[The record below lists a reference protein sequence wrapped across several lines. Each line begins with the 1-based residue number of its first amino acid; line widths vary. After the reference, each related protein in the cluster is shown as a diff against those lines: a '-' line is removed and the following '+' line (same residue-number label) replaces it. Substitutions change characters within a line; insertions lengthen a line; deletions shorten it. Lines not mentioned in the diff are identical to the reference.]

1 MATNLALQLQVIEP
15 DTDLNSIMIGNS
27 RYSDD
32 IWDLRPF
39 ITAKSTKE
47 SQKYIRFEYISDAD
61 MKKTVKQY
69 AYFKLG
75 KTKPKTVRDYING
88 KFPMFIEY
96 CSINGIHSFADV
108 TLEDYLN
115 FNLWMKDEKKV
126 ATGTGFSTCHA
137 VEEIIRIGQIKGW
150 NVPQFHLPKTETANQ
165 LWNTKK
171 SMRTNKTK
179 PIPEDVFDKILYH
192 AVHDEKDALT
202 KAGIIIQSQTGL
214 RINEVLSIQEGCVKR
229 TSDGYDYMEV
239 TLGKTEKGEPI
250 IHKVFIN
257 GLVKNAIA
265 ELTEHTAELRK
276 ESGLKE
282 LFLCRIKSQNNKI
295 APYTETHWNDKKLRY
310 FIERHDIRDNKG
322 DLYPLT
328 SHQFRS
334 TFVRELIKR
343 KVPIAMIMKQYSHI
357 SIEMTAHYLTLQEE
371 EVKEIYSDMILS
383 PESKIAGLRAK
394 EIKGKLDDLFHGKT
408 EDEIDD
414 VISGLA
420 KTMSFNPLPT
430 GVCLYDFRRGNCTDG
445 DGCFFYNCP
454 NYITEVQFY
463 PILKDE
469 LDLLEKEM
477 ARLKELGQEPAY
489 QVQAVKYKYLK
500 PLVESLEVQLN
511 GKESVDCQ
519 HFFRQIFLGY
529 FSDIVQAFDTLR
541 KNVCG
546 DDYTSLHNPI
556 VLSSVLPAYGMF
568 HSIQILFL

>member
-27 RYSDD
+27 NYNDD
-32 IWDLRPF
+32 VWDLRPF
-39 ITAKSTKE
+39 ITAKSTEE
-47 SQKYIRFEYISDAD
+47 SHKYIRFEYIADVD
-61 MKKTVKQY
+61 MKETVKQY
-69 AYFKLG
+69 AYYKLG
-75 KTKPKTVRDYING
+75 KTKPQTVREYING
-88 KFPMFIEY
+88 KLPMFIEY
-96 CSINGIHSFADV
+96 CAINGIHSFADV
-108 TLEDYLN
+108 TFEDYLN
-115 FNLWMKDEKKV
+115 FNLWMKNDKKV
-126 ATGTGFSTCHA
+126 AVSTGNHSCHV

-150 NVPQFHLPKTETANQ
+150 NVPAFHLPKTETANQ

-171 SMRTNKTK
+171 SMKTNKTK

-192 AVHDEKDALT
+192 AVHDEKNVLT
-202 KAGIIIQSQTGL
+202 KSGIIIQSQTGL
-214 RINEVLSIQEGCVKR
+214 RISEVLSIQEDCVKR

-257 GLVKNAIA
+257 ELVKNTIK
-265 ELTEHTAELRK
+265 ELSDFTEPLRK

-282 LFLCRIKSQNNKI
+282 LFLVKNHGIRVLNVTKWNEKRL
-295 APYTETHWNDKKLRY
+295 TH
-310 FIERHDIRDNKG
+310 FIERWGIRDNKG
-322 DLYPLT
+322 ELYPLT
-328 SHQFRS
+328 SHKFRA

-343 KVPIAMIMKQYSHI
+343 KVPIAMIMKQYFHV

-371 EVKEIYSDMILS
+371 EVKEIYSNMILS

-414 VISGLA
+414 VITDLA

-511 GKESVDCQ
+511 GKESV
-519 HFFRQIFLGY
+519 G
-529 FSDIVQAFDTLR
+529 
-541 KNVCG
+541 
-546 DDYTSLHNPI
+546 
-556 VLSSVLPAYGMF
+556 
-568 HSIQILFL
+568 

>member
-32 IWDLRPF
+32 VWDLRPF
-39 ITAKSTKE
+39 ITAKSVQTG
-47 SQKYIRFEYISDAD
+47 QKWLRFEYISDAD
-61 MKKTVKQY
+61 MKETVKQY

-75 KTKPKTVRDYING
+75 KTKPKTVRDYINTSL
-88 KFPMFIEY
+88 PRFIEY
-96 CSINGIHSFADV
+96 CSTNGIHSFADV
-108 TLEDYLN
+108 TLKDYLN

-126 ATGTGFSTCHA
+126 AMQTGFMSCHV

-150 NVPQFHLPKTETANQ
+150 DVPQFHLPKTETANQ
-165 LWNTKK
+165 LWNTKS

-192 AVHDEKDALT
+192 AVHDEKDVLT

-214 RINEVLSIQEGCVKR
+214 RISEVLSIQEGCVKH

-239 TLGKTEKGEPI
+239 TLGKTEKDEPI

-257 GLVKNAIA
+257 DLVKDAIA
-265 ELTEHTAELRK
+265 ELTKHTAELRK

-282 LFLCRIKSQNNKI
+282 LFIIRNQGIRALNGSKWVEKRL
-295 APYTETHWNDKKLRY
+295 PH

-322 DLYPLT
+322 ELYPLT
-328 SHQFRS
+328 SHQFRA

-343 KVPIAMIMKQYSHI
+343 KVPIAMIMKQYSHV

-383 PESKIAGLRAK
+383 PESRIAGLRAK

-408 EDEIDD
+408 EAEIDD
-414 VISGLA
+414 VITDLA

-454 NYITEVQFY
+454 NYLTEVQFY

-477 ARLKELGQEPAY
+477 ARLKELGHEREWQKQY
-489 QVQAVKYKYLK
+489 IKYKYLK

-511 GKESVDCQ
+511 GKESV
-519 HFFRQIFLGY
+519 G
-529 FSDIVQAFDTLR
+529 
-541 KNVCG
+541 
-546 DDYTSLHNPI
+546 
-556 VLSSVLPAYGMF
+556 
-568 HSIQILFL
+568 

>member
-1 MATNLALQLQVIEP
+1 METNLALQLQVIEP
-15 DTDLNSIMIGNS
+15 NTDLSSIMIGNS

-32 IWDLRPF
+32 AWDLRPF
-39 ITAKSTKE
+39 ITAKTTNE
-47 SQKYIRFEYISDAD
+47 SHKYIRFEYISDVD
-61 MKKTVKQY
+61 MKETVKQY
-69 AYFKLG
+69 AYYKLG
-75 KTKPKTVRDYING
+75 KSKPKTVRVYING
-88 KFPMFIEY
+88 SLPMFIEY
-96 CSINGIHSFADV
+96 CSINGIHSFADI

-126 ATGTGFSTCHA
+126 ATGTGFITCHV

-171 SMRTNKTK
+171 SMKTNKTK

-192 AVHDEKDALT
+192 AIHDEKDVLT

-257 GLVKNAIA
+257 NLVKDAIA
-265 ELTEHTAELRK
+265 ELSEYTAELRK

-282 LFLCRIKSQNNKI
+282 LFLCKNRNKGNLIDVYNSDRFGLRKYNAFIKK
-295 APYTETHWNDKKLRY
+295 Y
-310 FIERHDIRDNKG
+310 DIRDNKG
-322 DLYPLT
+322 ELYQFA
-328 SHQFRS
+328 SHQFRA

-343 KVPIAMIMKQYSHI
+343 KVPIAMIMKQYSHV

-408 EDEIDD
+408 EDEING
-414 VISGLA
+414 VITDLA

-511 GKESVDCQ
+511 V
-519 HFFRQIFLGY
+519 
-529 FSDIVQAFDTLR
+529 
-541 KNVCG
+541 
-546 DDYTSLHNPI
+546 
-556 VLSSVLPAYGMF
+556 
-568 HSIQILFL
+568 

>member
-1 MATNLALQLQVIEP
+1 
-15 DTDLNSIMIGNS
+15 
-27 RYSDD
+27 
-32 IWDLRPF
+32 
-39 ITAKSTKE
+39 
-47 SQKYIRFEYISDAD
+47 
-61 MKKTVKQY
+61 MK
-69 AYFKLG
+69 
-75 KTKPKTVRDYING
+75 
-88 KFPMFIEY
+88 
-96 CSINGIHSFADV
+96 
-108 TLEDYLN
+108 
-115 FNLWMKDEKKV
+115 
-126 ATGTGFSTCHA
+126 
-137 VEEIIRIGQIKGW
+137 
-150 NVPQFHLPKTETANQ
+150 
-165 LWNTKK
+165 
-171 SMRTNKTK
+171 TNKTK
-179 PIPEDVFDKILYH
+179 PIPEDVFDRILYH
-192 AVHDEKDALT
+192 AVHDEKDILT

-229 TSDGYDYMEV
+229 TSDGCDYMEV

-257 GLVKNAIA
+257 DIVKDAIT
-265 ELTEHTAELRK
+265 ELSEYTSELRK

-282 LFLCRIKSQNNKI
+282 LFLCKSAKKKNAINV
-295 APYTETHWNDKKLRY
+295 YSLEHWNDQKLSL
-310 FIERHDIRDNKG
+310 FINKYDIQDNKG
-322 DLYPLT
+322 ELYPLT
-328 SHQFRS
+328 SHQFRA

-343 KVPIAMIMKQYSHI
+343 KVPIAMIMKQYSHV

-394 EIKGKLDDLFHGKT
+394 EIKSKLDGLFHGKT

-414 VISGLA
+414 VITDLA

-511 GKESVDCQ
+511 GKESV
-519 HFFRQIFLGY
+519 G
-529 FSDIVQAFDTLR
+529 
-541 KNVCG
+541 
-546 DDYTSLHNPI
+546 
-556 VLSSVLPAYGMF
+556 
-568 HSIQILFL
+568 

>member
-15 DTDLNSIMIGNS
+15 DTDLSSIMIGNS

-32 IWDLRPF
+32 VWDLRPF
-39 ITAKSTKE
+39 IISKNLDTSKTS
-47 SQKYIRFEYISDAD
+47 IRFEYISDAG
-61 MKKTVKQY
+61 MKGIVKQY

-75 KTKPKTVRDYING
+75 KIKPHTVRDYINA
-88 KFPMFIEY
+88 KLPTFIEY
-96 CSINGIHSFADV
+96 CTLNSIYSFADV

-150 NVPQFHLPKTETANQ
+150 DVPQFHLPKTETANQ
-165 LWNTKK
+165 LWSTRK
-171 SMRTNKTK
+171 SMKSNKTK

-192 AVHDEKDALT
+192 AVHDEKDVLT

-239 TLGKTEKGEPI
+239 TLSKTEKGEPI

-257 GLVKNAIA
+257 DLVKDNIA
-265 ELTEHTAELRK
+265 ELSEYTAELRK
-276 ESGLKE
+276 KSGLKE
-282 LFLCRIKSQNNKI
+282 LFLNSRARVCNRDNWNHQHIEPFIKN
-295 APYTETHWNDKKLRY
+295 
-310 FIERHDIRDNKG
+310 HDIRDNKG
-322 DLYPLT
+322 ELYPLT
-328 SHQFRS
+328 SHQFRA

-343 KVPIAMIMKQYSHI
+343 KVPIAMIMKQYSHV
-357 SIEMTAHYLTLQEE
+357 SIEMTAHYLSLQEE

-408 EDEIDD
+408 EAEIDD
-414 VISGLA
+414 VITDLA

-511 GKESVDCQ
+511 GKESV
-519 HFFRQIFLGY
+519 G
-529 FSDIVQAFDTLR
+529 
-541 KNVCG
+541 
-546 DDYTSLHNPI
+546 
-556 VLSSVLPAYGMF
+556 
-568 HSIQILFL
+568 

>member
-39 ITAKSTKE
+39 ITTKSTKE

-69 AYFKLG
+69 AYYKLG
-75 KTKPKTVRDYING
+75 KMKPQTVRSYINSNL
-88 KFPMFIEY
+88 PMFIEY
-96 CSINGIHSFADV
+96 CSISGIHSFEDV

-126 ATGTGFSTCHA
+126 ALQTGFMSCHV
-137 VEEIIRIGQIKGW
+137 VEEIIRVGQIKGW
-150 NVPQFHLPKTETANQ
+150 NVPQFHLPKTETASQ
-165 LWNTKK
+165 LWNRKK
-171 SMRTNKTK
+171 SMKTNKTK

-192 AVHDEKDALT
+192 AVHDEKDVLT

-214 RINEVLSIQEGCVKR
+214 RINEVLSIQEGCVKH

-257 GLVKNAIA
+257 ELVKETIA
-265 ELTEHTAELRK
+265 ELSEYTAELRK

-282 LFLCRIKSQNNKI
+282 LFII
-295 APYTETHWNDKKLRY
+295 RY
-310 FIERHDIRDNKG
+310 HGIRVLNGGKWVEKRLPHFIERHDIRDNKG
-322 DLYPLT
+322 ELYPLT
-328 SHQFRS
+328 SHQFRA

-343 KVPIAMIMKQYSHI
+343 KVPIAMIMKQYSHV

-394 EIKGKLDDLFHGKT
+394 EIKSKLDGLFHGKT

-414 VISGLA
+414 VITDLA

-477 ARLKELGQEPAY
+477 ARLKKLGQEPAY

-511 GKESVDCQ
+511 GKESV
-519 HFFRQIFLGY
+519 R
-529 FSDIVQAFDTLR
+529 
-541 KNVCG
+541 
-546 DDYTSLHNPI
+546 
-556 VLSSVLPAYGMF
+556 
-568 HSIQILFL
+568 

>member
-69 AYFKLG
+69 AYYKLG
-75 KTKPKTVRDYING
+75 KTKPQTVISYINSSL
-88 KFPMFIEY
+88 PMFIEY
-96 CSINGIHSFADV
+96 YSINGIHSFADV
-108 TLEDYLN
+108 TLENYLN

-126 ATGTGFSTCHA
+126 ATGTGFLLCHV

-165 LWNTKK
+165 LWNRKK
-171 SMRTNKTK
+171 SMKTNKTK

-192 AVHDEKDALT
+192 AVHDEKDILT

-257 GLVKNAIA
+257 ELVKDAIA
-265 ELTEHTAELRK
+265 ELSEYTAELRK

-282 LFLCRIKSQNNKI
+282 LFIQRI
-295 APYTETHWNDKKLRY
+295 TKKHNVIDVLAKDGYQAYKLNPFIKRY
-310 FIERHDIRDNKG
+310 DIRDNKG
-322 DLYPLT
+322 KLYPLT
-328 SHQFRS
+328 SHQFRA

-343 KVPIAMIMKQYSHI
+343 KVPIAMIMKQYSHV

-394 EIKGKLDDLFHGKT
+394 EIKSKLDGLFHGKT

-414 VISGLA
+414 VITDLA

-477 ARLKELGQEPAY
+477 ARLKELGHEREWQKQY
-489 QVQAVKYKYLK
+489 IKYKYLK

-511 GKESVDCQ
+511 GKESV
-519 HFFRQIFLGY
+519 G
-529 FSDIVQAFDTLR
+529 
-541 KNVCG
+541 
-546 DDYTSLHNPI
+546 
-556 VLSSVLPAYGMF
+556 
-568 HSIQILFL
+568 

>member
-27 RYSDD
+27 QYSDD
-32 IWDLRPF
+32 VWDLRPF
-39 ITAKSTKE
+39 ITAKSVQTG
-47 SQKYIRFEYISDAD
+47 QKWLRFEYISDAD
-61 MKKTVKQY
+61 MKETVKQY

-75 KTKPKTVRDYING
+75 KTKPKTVRDYINTSL
-88 KFPMFIEY
+88 PQFIEY
-96 CSINGIHSFADV
+96 CSTNGIHSFADV

-126 ATGTGFSTCHA
+126 AMQTGFMSCHV

-150 NVPQFHLPKTETANQ
+150 DVPQFHLPKTETANQ
-165 LWNTKK
+165 LWNTNK

-192 AVHDEKDALT
+192 AVHDEKDVFT

-229 TSDGYDYMEV
+229 TADGYDYMEV

-257 GLVKNAIA
+257 DLVKDAIA
-265 ELTEHTAELRK
+265 ELTKHTAELRK

-282 LFLCRIKSQNNKI
+282 LFIVRNHGIRALNGSKWVGKRL
-295 APYTETHWNDKKLRY
+295 PH

-322 DLYPLT
+322 ELYPLT
-328 SHQFRS
+328 SHQFRA

-343 KVPIAMIMKQYSHI
+343 KVPIAMIMKQYSHV

-408 EDEIDD
+408 EAEIDN
-414 VISGLA
+414 VITDLA

-511 GKESVDCQ
+511 GKESV
-519 HFFRQIFLGY
+519 G
-529 FSDIVQAFDTLR
+529 
-541 KNVCG
+541 
-546 DDYTSLHNPI
+546 
-556 VLSSVLPAYGMF
+556 
-568 HSIQILFL
+568 

>member
-15 DTDLNSIMIGNS
+15 DTDLSSIMIGNS

-32 IWDLRPF
+32 VWDLRPF
-39 ITAKSTKE
+39 ITAKTTKE
-47 SQKYIRFEYISDAD
+47 SHKYIRFEYIYDAD
-61 MKKTVKQY
+61 IKETIKQY
-69 AYFKLG
+69 AYYKLG
-75 KTKPKTVRDYING
+75 KTKPQTVINYINA
-88 KFPMFIEY
+88 KHPMFIEY
-96 CSINGIHSFADV
+96 CSINGIHSFADI
-108 TLEDYLN
+108 TLEDYFN

-126 ATGTGFSTCHA
+126 GMQTGFISCHV

-150 NVPQFHLPKTETANQ
+150 NVPQFHLPKTETAHQ

-171 SMRTNKTK
+171 SMKTNKTK

-192 AVHDEKDALT
+192 AVHDEKDILT

-214 RINEVLSIQEGCVKR
+214 RISEVLSIQEGCVKR

-257 GLVKNAIA
+257 DLVKDAIT
-265 ELTEHTAELRK
+265 ELSEYTSELRK

-282 LFLCRIKSQNNKI
+282 LFIQRI
-295 APYTETHWNDKKLRY
+295 TKKHNAIDVLAKDGYQAYKLNPFIKRY
-310 FIERHDIRDNKG
+310 DLRDNKG
-322 DLYPLT
+322 ELYPLT
-328 SHQFRS
+328 SHRFRA

-343 KVPIAMIMKQYSHI
+343 KVPIAMIMKQYSHV

-383 PESKIAGLRAK
+383 PESRIAGLRAK
-394 EIKGKLDDLFHGKT
+394 EIKGKLDNLFHGKT
-408 EDEIDD
+408 EAEIDD
-414 VISGLA
+414 AITDLA

-477 ARLKELGQEPAY
+477 ARLKELGHEREWQKQY
-489 QVQAVKYKYLK
+489 IKYKYLK

-511 GKESVDCQ
+511 GKESV
-519 HFFRQIFLGY
+519 G
-529 FSDIVQAFDTLR
+529 
-541 KNVCG
+541 
-546 DDYTSLHNPI
+546 
-556 VLSSVLPAYGMF
+556 
-568 HSIQILFL
+568 

>member
-1 MATNLALQLQVIEP
+1 MATNLVLQLQVIEP
-15 DTDLNSIMIGNS
+15 DTDLNIIMIGNS
-27 RYSDD
+27 NYNDD
-32 IWDLRPF
+32 VWDLRLF

-47 SQKYIRFEYISDAD
+47 SHKYIRFEYIADVD
-61 MKKTVKQY
+61 MKETVKQY
-69 AYFKLG
+69 AYYKLG
-75 KTKPKTVRDYING
+75 KIKPQTVREYING
-88 KFPMFIEY
+88 RLPMFIEY
-96 CSINGIHSFADV
+96 CSLNGIHSFADV

-115 FNLWMKDEKKV
+115 FNLWMKNDKKV
-126 ATGTGFSTCHA
+126 AVGTGNNSCHV

-150 NVPQFHLPKTETANQ
+150 NVPTFHLPKAETANQ
-165 LWNTKK
+165 LWNTRK
-171 SMRTNKTK
+171 SMKTNKTK

-192 AVHDEKDALT
+192 AVHDENDVLT

-229 TSDGYDYMEV
+229 TFDGYDYMEV

-257 GLVKNAIA
+257 ELVKNTIK
-265 ELTEHTAELRK
+265 ELSDFTEPLRK

-282 LFLCRIKSQNNKI
+282 LFLVKNHGIRVLNVVKWNENRL
-295 APYTETHWNDKKLRY
+295 TH
-310 FIERHDIRDNKG
+310 FIERWDIRDNKG
-322 DLYPLT
+322 ELYPLT
-328 SHQFRS
+328 SHRFRA

-343 KVPIAMIMKQYSHI
+343 KVPIAMIMKQYSHV
-357 SIEMTAHYLTLQEE
+357 SIEMTAHYLTLQAE

-383 PESKIAGLRAK
+383 PESKLAGLRAK

-414 VISGLA
+414 VITDLA

-511 GKESVDCQ
+511 GKESV
-519 HFFRQIFLGY
+519 G
-529 FSDIVQAFDTLR
+529 
-541 KNVCG
+541 
-546 DDYTSLHNPI
+546 
-556 VLSSVLPAYGMF
+556 
-568 HSIQILFL
+568 

>member
-27 RYSDD
+27 NYNDD
-32 IWDLRPF
+32 VWDLRPF
-39 ITAKSTKE
+39 ITAKSTEE
-47 SQKYIRFEYISDAD
+47 SHKYIRFEYIADVD
-61 MKKTVKQY
+61 MKETVKQY
-69 AYFKLG
+69 AYYKLG
-75 KTKPKTVRDYING
+75 KTKPQTVREYING
-88 KFPMFIEY
+88 KLPMFIEY
-96 CSINGIHSFADV
+96 CAINGIHSFADV
-108 TLEDYLN
+108 TFEDYLN
-115 FNLWMKDEKKV
+115 FNLWMKNDKKMAV
-126 ATGTGFSTCHA
+126 STGNHSCHV
-137 VEEIIRIGQIKGW
+137 VEEIIRIGQIKRW
-150 NVPQFHLPKTETANQ
+150 NVPAFHLPKTETANQ

-171 SMRTNKTK
+171 SMKTNKTK

-192 AVHDEKDALT
+192 AVHDEKNVLT
-202 KAGIIIQSQTGL
+202 KSGIIIQSQTGL

-257 GLVKNAIA
+257 ELAKNTIK
-265 ELTEHTAELRK
+265 ELSDFTEPLRK

-282 LFLCRIKSQNNKI
+282 LFLVKYNGIRVLNVTKWNENRL
-295 APYTETHWNDKKLRY
+295 TH
-310 FIERHDIRDNKG
+310 FIERWDIRDNKG
-322 DLYPLT
+322 ELYPLT
-328 SHQFRS
+328 SHQFRA

-343 KVPIAMIMKQYSHI
+343 KVPIAMIMKQYSHV

-414 VISGLA
+414 VITDLA

-430 GVCLYDFRRGNCTDG
+430 GVCLYDFRRGNCIDG

-511 GKESVDCQ
+511 GKESV
-519 HFFRQIFLGY
+519 G
-529 FSDIVQAFDTLR
+529 
-541 KNVCG
+541 
-546 DDYTSLHNPI
+546 
-556 VLSSVLPAYGMF
+556 
-568 HSIQILFL
+568 

>member
-32 IWDLRPF
+32 IWDLIPF
-39 ITAKSTKE
+39 ITAKSTQE
-47 SQKYIRFEYISDAD
+47 SHKYIRFEYISDAD

-69 AYFKLG
+69 AYYKLG
-75 KTKPKTVRDYING
+75 KMKPQTVRNYINSNL
-88 KFPMFIEY
+88 PTFIEY
-96 CSINGIHSFADV
+96 CSINGIHSFADI

-126 ATGTGFSTCHA
+126 ALQTDFMSCHV

-150 NVPQFHLPKTETANQ
+150 NVPQFHLPKTETSNQ
-165 LWNTKK
+165 LWNTNK

-257 GLVKNAIA
+257 NLVKDAIA
-265 ELTEHTAELRK
+265 ELSEYTAELRK

-282 LFLCRIKSQNNKI
+282 LFLCKNRNKGNLIDVYNSDRFGLRKYNDFIKK
-295 APYTETHWNDKKLRY
+295 Y
-310 FIERHDIRDNKG
+310 DIRDNKG
-322 DLYPLT
+322 ELYQLA
-328 SHQFRS
+328 SHQFRA

-343 KVPIAMIMKQYSHI
+343 KVPIAMIMKQYSHV

-383 PESKIAGLRAK
+383 PESRIAGLRAK
-394 EIKGKLDDLFHGKT
+394 EIKEKLDDLFHGKT
-408 EDEIDD
+408 EAEIDD
-414 VISGLA
+414 VITGLA

-500 PLVESLEVQLN
+500 PLVESLEVRLN
-511 GKESVDCQ
+511 GKESV
-519 HFFRQIFLGY
+519 G
-529 FSDIVQAFDTLR
+529 
-541 KNVCG
+541 
-546 DDYTSLHNPI
+546 
-556 VLSSVLPAYGMF
+556 
-568 HSIQILFL
+568 

>member
-1 MATNLALQLQVIEP
+1 MATNLTLQLQIIEP
-15 DTDLNSIMIGNS
+15 DTDLNGIMIGNS

-32 IWDLRPF
+32 VWDLRPF
-39 ITAKSTKE
+39 ITTKSIKE
-47 SQKYIRFEYISDAD
+47 SQKYIRFEYIADSD
-61 MKKTVKQY
+61 MKETAKQY
-69 AYFKLG
+69 AYYKLG
-75 KTKPKTVRDYING
+75 KIKPRTVEIYING
-88 KFPMFIEY
+88 NLPTFIEY
-96 CSINGIHSFADV
+96 CSLNGIHSFADV
-108 TLEDYLN
+108 TLENYLN

-126 ATGTGFSTCHA
+126 ATGTGFQTCHV

-150 NVPQFHLPKTETANQ
+150 NVPRFHLSKTKTANQ
-165 LWNTKK
+165 LWPVQK
-171 SMRTNKTK
+171 SIKTNKTK

-192 AVHDEKDALT
+192 AVHDEKDVLT

-214 RINEVLSIQEGCVKR
+214 RINEVLSIQEGCLKR

-257 GLVKNAIA
+257 DLVKDVIV
-265 ELTEHTAELRK
+265 ELSEYTAELRK

-282 LFLCRIKSQNNKI
+282 LFVIRNHGIRVLNNEKW
-295 APYTETHWNDKKLRY
+295 ASNRLPS
-310 FIERHDIRDNKG
+310 FIRRHDIRNKKG
-322 DLYPLT
+322 GLYPLT
-328 SHQFRS
+328 SHQFRA

-343 KVPIAMIMKQYSHI
+343 KVPIAMIMKQYSHV

-383 PESKIAGLRAK
+383 PGSKIAGLRAK
-394 EIKGKLDDLFHGKT
+394 EIKGKLGDLFHGKT

-414 VISGLA
+414 VITDLA

-511 GKESVDCQ
+511 GKESV
-519 HFFRQIFLGY
+519 G
-529 FSDIVQAFDTLR
+529 
-541 KNVCG
+541 
-546 DDYTSLHNPI
+546 
-556 VLSSVLPAYGMF
+556 
-568 HSIQILFL
+568 

>member
-32 IWDLRPF
+32 VWDLRAF
-39 ITAKSTKE
+39 ITAKTFNE
-47 SQKYIRFEYISDAD
+47 SHKYIRFEYITDVD
-61 MKKTVKQY
+61 MKETVKQY
-69 AYFKLG
+69 AYYKLG
-75 KTKPKTVRDYING
+75 KTKPQTVRNYING
-88 KFPMFIEY
+88 YLPMFIEY
-96 CSINGIHSFADV
+96 CSINGIHSFEDV

-126 ATGTGFSTCHA
+126 ATGTGFLTCHV

-257 GLVKNAIA
+257 NLVKDAIA
-265 ELTEHTAELRK
+265 ELSEYTAELRK

-282 LFLCRIKSQNNKI
+282 LFLCKNRNKGNLIDVYNSDRFGLRKYNDFIKK
-295 APYTETHWNDKKLRY
+295 Y
-310 FIERHDIRDNKG
+310 DIRDNKG
-322 DLYPLT
+322 ELYQLA
-328 SHQFRS
+328 SHQFRA

-343 KVPIAMIMKQYSHI
+343 KVPIAMIMKQYSHV

-383 PESKIAGLRAK
+383 PESRIAGLRAK
-394 EIKGKLDDLFHGKT
+394 EIKEKLDDLFHGKT
-408 EDEIDD
+408 EAEIDD
-414 VISGLA
+414 VITGLA

-511 GKESVDCQ
+511 GKESV
-519 HFFRQIFLGY
+519 G
-529 FSDIVQAFDTLR
+529 
-541 KNVCG
+541 
-546 DDYTSLHNPI
+546 
-556 VLSSVLPAYGMF
+556 
-568 HSIQILFL
+568 

>member
-1 MATNLALQLQVIEP
+1 METNLALQLQVIEP
-15 DTDLNSIMIGNS
+15 NTDLSSIMIGNS

-32 IWDLRPF
+32 AWDLRPF
-39 ITAKSTKE
+39 ITAKTTNE
-47 SQKYIRFEYISDAD
+47 SHKYIRFEYISDVD
-61 MKKTVKQY
+61 MKETVKQY
-69 AYFKLG
+69 AYYKLG
-75 KTKPKTVRDYING
+75 KSKPKTVRVYING
-88 KFPMFIEY
+88 CLPMFIEY
-96 CSINGIHSFADV
+96 CSINGIHSFADI

-126 ATGTGFSTCHA
+126 ATGTGFITCHV

-192 AVHDEKDALT
+192 AIHDEKDVLT

-257 GLVKNAIA
+257 NLVKDAIA
-265 ELTEHTAELRK
+265 ELSEYTAELRK

-282 LFLCRIKSQNNKI
+282 LFLCKNRNKGNLIDVYNSDRFGLRKYNAFIKK
-295 APYTETHWNDKKLRY
+295 Y
-310 FIERHDIRDNKG
+310 DIRDNKG
-322 DLYPLT
+322 ELYQLA
-328 SHQFRS
+328 SHQFRA

-343 KVPIAMIMKQYSHI
+343 KVPIAMIMKQYSHV

-408 EDEIDD
+408 EDEING
-414 VISGLA
+414 VITDLA

-511 GKESVDCQ
+511 GKESV
-519 HFFRQIFLGY
+519 G
-529 FSDIVQAFDTLR
+529 
-541 KNVCG
+541 
-546 DDYTSLHNPI
+546 
-556 VLSSVLPAYGMF
+556 
-568 HSIQILFL
+568 